1 MNFTNKTQKSIET
14 CPRCDGD
21 MSLKRKTDDKGN
33 NVKLFVC
40 EDCNGIFMYPG
51 NYQIIKDKRLIQ
63 EVESKKKKDDENKYH
78 PVGWWFFYPYIMSTG
93 NASHSAFAHFGGGS
107 FGGGGGSDSGSS
119 RSGGVSSCACV
130 SCACV
135 SACAC
140 ACACAGGG
148 AAGCAP
154 KNKIKQID
162 LDKFYR
168 GKNVKTKMS

>member
-1 MNFTNKTQKSIET
+1 MNFTNKNQKTIET

-40 EDCNGIFMYPG
+40 EDCSGIFMYPG

-63 EVESKKKKDDENKYH
+63 EKESKDKKDKEDKYH
-78 PVGWWFFYPYIMSTG
+78 PVGWWWFYPYIMSTG
-93 NASHSAFAHFGGGS
+93 NASHSAFAHYGGAS
-107 FGGGGGSDSGSS
+107 YGGGGGSDSGG
-119 RSGGVSSCACV
+119 RSTSVSTCV

-140 ACACAGGG
+140 ACACASGG
-148 AAGCAP
+148 AAGCSP

-162 LDKFYR
+162 LNKYYPQIKY
-168 GKNVKTKMS
+168 GKI